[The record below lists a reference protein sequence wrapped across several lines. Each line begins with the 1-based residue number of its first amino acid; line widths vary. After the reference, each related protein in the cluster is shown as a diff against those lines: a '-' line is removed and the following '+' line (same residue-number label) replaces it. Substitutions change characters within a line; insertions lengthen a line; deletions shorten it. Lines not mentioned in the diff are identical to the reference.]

1 MNRKGKA
8 GVGEFRP
15 DRIEIQVTGRLV
27 AGWLVRDPHSL
38 EAEANDVV
46 DLGQRVRNGNQRQGG
61 DAHKALVSRTET
73 CHPAVM
79 RPGGGVLQVD
89 TVRDFPEDG
98 PGRESG
104 EDELALEAELVER
117 LA

>member
-79 RPGGGVLQVD
+79 RPGGSVLQVD
-89 TVRDFPEDG
+89 TVRRSEEHTSELQS
-98 PGRESG
+98 REN
-104 EDELALEAELVER
+104 
-117 LA
+117 